1 MDVVNGEVKQLGGS
15 LHITSTAGAGTVF
28 TVRLPYTL
36 AVNQALLVKANEETF
51 CVPLGII
58 EGIAQISPG
67 ELGGCYQ
74 SQDRLLEYAGNHYQ
88 LKHLGRL
95 LGCGGM
101 EQAMQQ
107 DRVPVL
113 LVSIGGKRVAFQLES
128 IVGSR
133 EIVIKPL
140 GAQLSN
146 VDGISGATILG
157 DGRVV
162 LILDV
167 MSLSRMQDQLAEPDM
182 GAASRDSERLHV
194 MVVDDS
200 ITVRKVTTRLLERN
214 GFRVWTAKDGVD
226 ALGQLQDNVPD
237 IMLLDI
243 EMPRMDGFELATHM
257 RNDDRLKHVPVIM
270 ITSRTGDK
278 HCKHA
283 KQIGVNDYLGKP
295 YQESELLESIQ
306 NLIDVRKNEV
316 CA

>member
-1 MDVVNGEVKQLGGS
+1 LGGS
-15 LHITSTAGAGTVF
+15 LHISSVAGAGTVF

-36 AVNQALLVKANEETF
+36 AVNQALLVKAGEETF
-51 CVPLGII
+51 CIPLGVV
-58 EGIAQISPG
+58 EGVVRISPE
-67 ELGGCYQ
+67 ELTGCYQ
-74 SQDRLLEYAGNHYQ
+74 SLDRLFEYAGNHYQ
-88 LKHLGRL
+88 LKHLGSL
-95 LGCGGM
+95 LGCGGV
-101 EQAMQQ
+101 EQTMQQ
-107 DRVPVL
+107 DGRAPVL
-113 LVSIGGKRVAFQLES
+113 LVSLGEKRVAFQLDS
-128 IVGSR
+128 ILGSR

-167 MSLSRMQDQLAEPDM
+167 MALSRMQDQLAVPDE
-182 GAASRDSERLHV
+182 AAESRVDERLHV

-214 GFRVWTAKDGVD
+214 GFRVLTAKDGID
-226 ALGQLQDNVPD
+226 AMGLLQDNVPD
-237 IMLLDI
+237 MMLLDI

-257 RNDDRLKHVPVIM
+257 RNDTRLKHVPIIM

-278 HCKHA
+278 HRHHA
-283 KQIGVNDYLGKP
+283 DKIGVNDYLGKP
-295 YQESELLESIQ
+295 YQESELLEVIQ
-306 NLIDVRKNEV
+306 KLIDARKSEV